1 MSLFGEKMMNRKGK
15 RGELWI
21 VEVNG
26 KRRPVVIVTNDQV
39 VAELDHVIATVTSK
53 SPRNNYDVVIK
64 YWEKAGLAKP
74 SVVRCTK
81 LNTLH
86 FEELLF
92 KIGKLENSDLENVLS
107 TIRNY
112 F

>member
-1 MSLFGEKMMNRKGK
+1 MNRKGK

-64 YWEKAGLAKP
+64 YWEKL
-74 SVVRCTK
+74 
-81 LNTLH
+81 
-86 FEELLF
+86 
-92 KIGKLENSDLENVLS
+92 D
-107 TIRNY
+107 
-112 F
+112 